1 MGSVELAPRR
11 AGLEPRRA
19 AGEAALLTQSKPS
32 TIFCHRA
39 TGTGNVP
46 GVSARGGRHAAREN
60 GTGGHSG
67 TVGRPGRV
75 RRVGRERGRGQ
86 ASETPPTAQPGLD
99 NPQVEPT
106 PAQAAPDAPQVEPA
120 AEATASGDVAA
131 SAGDAIDVAEHLRQ
145 KTMRMWEAYNTH
157 DLNEL
162 KPFYEG
168 NYWKEEEEEL
178 RSNMRPFKTFGISIK
193 AEETSPPTEIAP
205 GRWEIS
211 TSDASQWVR

>member
-1 MGSVELAPRR
+1 MLHG
-11 AGLEPRRA
+11 
-19 AGEAALLTQSKPS
+19 
-32 TIFCHRA
+32 
-39 TGTGNVP
+39 
-46 GVSARGGRHAAREN
+46 
-60 GTGGHSG
+60 G
-67 TVGRPGRV
+67 TVLAVILALSVVLAACGGSAEK
-75 RRVGRERGRGQ
+75 GAGGQ

-205 GRWEIS
+205 GRWEIRHIGRFPMGS
-211 TSDASQWVR
+211 VNMVFIYEEFEGEWLLTYAESQ